1 MQMILIFIIKL
12 WFKVKFPNKE
22 LEEKAQ
28 NKIII
33 VMVYIVFLT
42 YFWFKIEI
50 GWGEKLK
57 ETKNKKKLD

>member
-1 MQMILIFIIKL
+1 MQRIIIIIIKS
-12 WFKVKFPNKE
+12 WFKVKFSNKE

-50 GWGEKLK
+50 GWGENLK
-57 ETKNKKKLD
+57 EKKIRKKN